1 MYVEDSLNLNTKATP
16 NFNNKKVSITVDPK
30 SIFENSWIMSPNK
43 KGMAPRI
50 KESKKIKISKLT
62 KRKLLDFITKEI
74 KKKNSDFIDDWV
86 ILDESGENE
95 LFKSKKL
102 KKDTKNPLENIKKI
116 PRKTSQTT
124 MSLNPST

>member
-16 NFNNKKVSITVDPK
+16 IFNNKKVSITVDPK